1 MNEYVI
7 VTDSSCDLT
16 NEMANELE
24 KRSNGQYT
32 ISLLYPVIYRL
43 ASHGFVREGPKAISE
58 DNRVRQYYEITPEGT
73 AYLHQIEEVYDQMVE
88 AVQQIRHNS
97 GDEKN
102 V

>member
-1 MNEYVI
+1 MFGDIMKKESKSTKETGHSFEDYF
-7 VTDSSCDLT
+7 
-16 NEMANELE
+16 
-24 KRSNGQYT
+24 KRAVN
-32 ISLLYPVIYRL
+32 PVIYRL

>member
-1 MNEYVI
+1 M
-7 VTDSSCDLT
+7 
-16 NEMANELE
+16 
-24 KRSNGQYT
+24 
-32 ISLLYPVIYRL
+32 
-43 ASHGFVREGPKAISE
+43 REGPKAISE

>member
-1 MNEYVI
+1 MVSI
-7 VTDSSCDLT
+7 
-16 NEMANELE
+16 
-24 KRSNGQYT
+24 R
-32 ISLLYPVIYRL
+32 
-43 ASHGFVREGPKAISE
+43 SHGCILSFIEGPKAISE